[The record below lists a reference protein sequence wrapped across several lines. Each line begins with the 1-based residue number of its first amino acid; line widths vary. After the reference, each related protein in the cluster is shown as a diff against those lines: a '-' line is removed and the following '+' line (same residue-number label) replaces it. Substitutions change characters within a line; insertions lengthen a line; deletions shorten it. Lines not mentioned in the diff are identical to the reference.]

1 MDEAMSTI
9 STNTAQRHAAIQQ
22 QLARVDLATKDADT
36 AFLLELIGGVLGFLG
51 IGYLYSGLT
60 NAGLARL
67 VGLWVGWFIFGVLG
81 TVTFGLGL
89 CFAPIFWI
97 GAAALSY
104 FSAND
109 LKQSIIAAKAASPAS
124 SYGSTMPG
132 GYIGAGTTQVPTPPI
147 TPTTPSVET
156 PVERDPNDTL

>member
-1 MDEAMSTI
+1 MDEAMSTLA
-9 STNTAQRHAAIQQ
+9 TNTAQRQAAIQQ
-22 QLARVDLATKDADT
+22 QLARVDLTTKDADT
-36 AFLLELIGGVLGFLG
+36 AFLLELVGGVLGFLG

-67 VGLWVGWFIFGVLG
+67 VGLWAGWFIFGILG

-89 CFAPIFWI
+89 CFAPLFWI

-109 LKQSIIAAKAASPAS
+109 LKQSIIAAKAASPAANYS
-124 SYGSTMPG
+124 AGTPT
-132 GYIGAGTTQVPTPPI
+132 GYIGAGTTTPPAPPM
-147 TPTTPSVET
+147 TPTTPTEA
-156 PVERDPNDTL
+156 PVERNPDDTF